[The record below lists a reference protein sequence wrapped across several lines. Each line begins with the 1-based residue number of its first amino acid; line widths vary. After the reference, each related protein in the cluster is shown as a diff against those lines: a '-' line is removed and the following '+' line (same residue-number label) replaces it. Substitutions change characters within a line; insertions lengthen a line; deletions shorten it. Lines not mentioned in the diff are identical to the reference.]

1 MATFWT
7 RKGDQ
12 EDDDEKTAKPFAEFV
27 GHGNMFQPE
36 DKNKKSKLST
46 VANSHSG
53 QE

>member
-27 GHGNMFQPE
+27 SHGNINFPLSG
-36 DKNKKSKLST
+36 DNKPQKSKGK
-46 VANSHSG
+46 G
-53 QE
+53 QDKGQK